1 MSRWIGRW
9 TILPIAAAV
18 AADEEGD
25 DEEAAMSARDHIRGF
40 TGELEPWPGLRGS
53 IPGPP
58 VVLDG
63 DAILGG
69 DSLPS
74 SRSLQSSLS
83 VPSSA
88 NRN

>member
-1 MSRWIGRW
+1 M
-9 TILPIAAAV
+9 AAAV
-18 AADEEGD
+18 AADDDG
-25 DEEAAMSARDHIRGF
+25 DEEDAAMSARDHIRGF
-40 TGELEPWPGLRGS
+40 TGELEPWPEWCGS

-63 DAILGG
+63 EAIRGG

-83 VPSSA
+83 TLSPSVT
-88 NRN
+88 NKYMCY